1 VPYTAKSLE
10 SLIKSYDI
18 RGLVGDQLNEEF
30 CRDVGIAFANLVK
43 SRKSNESNE
52 SNEIVVGY
60 DMRPASESL
69 VAAFADGVRATGT
82 DIVNIG
88 LSATD
93 QLYFATGALDIPGAM
108 FTASHNPAQYHG
120 IKLARAGAKPIG
132 LSTGLE
138 EIRHSLITGNLPTID
153 RHGSYRTLDLL
164 DAYGEHLR
172 GLVDCQQIR
181 HLTIVVDAGNGM
193 AGHTVP
199 HVLGPLNL
207 TVIPMYFELDGTFP
221 NHEANPLD
229 ATTLRDLQSRV
240 IREKADLG
248 LAFDGDADRCFLV
261 DERGV
266 IVEPS
271 LLTALIA
278 ERELQRFPGSTI
290 IYSLISS
297 RVVPE
302 VIAENGGVPS
312 RSRVGH
318 SFIKSQMA
326 DTNALFG
333 GEHSGHFYFR
343 DFWNADSGML
353 AALHALA
360 ALGNS
365 PAGTRFS
372 SIIAKYRKYYGSGEI
387 NSTVADAAAAM
398 KRIEERFA
406 GSGEID
412 RLDGLTI
419 STDQWWLNVRASNTE
434 PLLRLNVEADT
445 DEIMSRVR
453 DEALEVIRR

>member
-1 VPYTAKSLE
+1 MTYTAQSLAPI
-10 SLIKSYDI
+10 IKSYDI
-18 RGLVGDQLNEEF
+18 RGLVGTEINEAF

-43 SRKSNESNE
+43 SQ
-52 SNEIVVGY
+52 EIVVGF
-60 DMRPASESL
+60 DMRPTSHTL
-69 VAAFADGVRATGT
+69 VAAFSEGVRATGT
-82 DIVNIG
+82 NVVNIG

-93 QLYFATGALDIPGAM
+93 QLYFATGVLQIPGAM
-108 FTASHNPAQYHG
+108 FTASHNPASYHG

-132 LSTGLE
+132 VLSGLE
-138 EIRHSLITGNLPTID
+138 EIRDALITGNLPTSNESGSERSID
-153 RHGSYRTLDLL
+153 MLERYG
-164 DAYGEHLR
+164 AYLR
-172 GLVDCQQIR
+172 QLVPCDSIR
-181 HLTIVVDAGNGM
+181 RLKIVVDAGNGM

-207 TVIPMYFELDGTFP
+207 EIIPMYFELDGTFP

-229 ATTLRDLQSRV
+229 STTLRDLQARV
-240 IREKADLG
+240 KVESADLG

-261 DERGV
+261 DESGT

-278 ERELQRFPGSTI
+278 ESELKRNPGATI

-302 VIAENGGVPS
+302 VILSNGGVPS

-318 SFIKSQMA
+318 SYIKAQMA
-326 DTNALFG
+326 ETGAIFG

-353 AALHALA
+353 AALYAIS
-360 ALGNS
+360 ALGS
-365 PAGTRFS
+365 SAAGSNFS
-372 SIIAKYRKYYGSGEI
+372 SIINRFRKYVGSGEI
-387 NSTVADAAAAM
+387 NSKVSDVNLAM
-398 KRIEERFA
+398 KSVELRFA
-406 GSGEID
+406 ERGSVD

-419 STDQWWLNVRASNTE
+419 STPSWWLNVRPSNTE
-434 PLLRLNVEADT
+434 PLLRLNVEADS
-445 DEIMSRVR
+445 DAIMCRIR
-453 DEALEVIRR
+453 DEALEVIRQ

>member
-1 VPYTAKSLE
+1 MTYTAQSLAPI
-10 SLIKSYDI
+10 IKSYDI
-18 RGLVGDQLNEEF
+18 RGLVGTEINEAF

-43 SRKSNESNE
+43 SQ
-52 SNEIVVGY
+52 EIVVGF
-60 DMRPASESL
+60 DMRPTSHTL
-69 VAAFADGVRATGT
+69 VAAFSEGVRATGT
-82 DIVNIG
+82 NVVNIG

-93 QLYFATGALDIPGAM
+93 QLYFATGVLQIPGAM
-108 FTASHNPAQYHG
+108 FTASHNPASYHG

-132 LSTGLE
+132 VLSGLE
-138 EIRHSLITGNLPTID
+138 EIRDALITGNLPTSNESGSERSID
-153 RHGSYRTLDLL
+153 MLERYG
-164 DAYGEHLR
+164 AYLR
-172 GLVDCQQIR
+172 QLVPCDSIR
-181 HLTIVVDAGNGM
+181 RLKIVVDAGNGM

-207 TVIPMYFELDGTFP
+207 EIIPMYFELDGTFP

-229 ATTLRDLQSRV
+229 STTLKDLQARV
-240 IREKADLG
+240 KVESADLG

-261 DERGV
+261 DESGT

-278 ERELQRFPGSTI
+278 ESELKRNPGATI

-302 VIAENGGVPS
+302 VILSNGGVPS

-318 SFIKSQMA
+318 SYIKAQMA
-326 DTNALFG
+326 ETGAIFG

-353 AALHALA
+353 AALYAIS
-360 ALGNS
+360 ALGS
-365 PAGTRFS
+365 SAAGSNFS
-372 SIIAKYRKYYGSGEI
+372 SIINRFRKYVGSGEI
-387 NSTVADAAAAM
+387 NSKVSDVNLAM
-398 KRIEERFA
+398 KSVELRFA
-406 GSGEID
+406 ERGSVD

-419 STDQWWLNVRASNTE
+419 STPSWWLNVRPSNTE
-434 PLLRLNVEADT
+434 PLLRLNVEADS
-445 DEIMSRVR
+445 DAIMCRIR
-453 DEALEVIRR
+453 DEALEVIRQ